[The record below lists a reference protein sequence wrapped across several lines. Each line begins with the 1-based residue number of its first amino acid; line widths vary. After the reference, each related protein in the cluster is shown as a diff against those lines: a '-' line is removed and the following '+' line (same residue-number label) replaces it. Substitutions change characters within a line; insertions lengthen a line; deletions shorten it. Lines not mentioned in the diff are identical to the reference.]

1 MIYYQ
6 MSVLMLVRIRGILII
21 STPRDIVNFKELFKD
36 GSEYGLNIEYAIQ
49 EQSNGLE
56 EYLLYVKN
64 SLVMII

>member
-1 MIYYQ
+1 

-56 EYLLYVKN
+56 EHLLYVKN

>member
-64 SLVMII
+64 SLVMIM